1 MSRDSDSNLYNDVT
15 VCFRSIMTISS
26 LFYHHFGLIDS
37 EINWYVFKVQAKV
50 HLNQQLV
57 KQFNSS
63 FVSHVIRG
71 SFSKN
76 QLSAVLDGLNLR
88 QNKSGVFP

>member
-1 MSRDSDSNLYNDVT
+1 
-15 VCFRSIMTISS
+15 MTISS

-63 FVSHVIRG
+63 FVSHARHSRLI
-71 SFSKN
+71 
-76 QLSAVLDGLNLR
+76 
-88 QNKSGVFP
+88 